1 MVDAPAAGPNGAV
14 ESTAE
19 TRRYQPGAGEPL
31 VVVGTVDNGKRPSWR
46 RRIEGMT
53 EMAVGLVGSLRPSG
67 AGQDHSP
74 IRTDGTMRGDTLLG
88 LALNG
93 QRAALDATELM
104 IDSGA
109 LMARATA
116 NLPMV
121 RASRETAS
129 RVFEPVRRRG
139 AAYRVEATRVATQRL
154 PVYVGSAANAALD
167 VVPLGDILDHVD
179 LNAVLTKIDLNQ
191 LLEQVDLNAVVGKL
205 DLTALVE
212 HTDLGAVIAHST
224 GGLASEGL
232 DVVRRQ
238 GIGLD
243 GLVFRWAAR
252 VMPKRLG
259 DAPEGPPLLLH
270 PEGEQP

>member
-1 MVDAPAAGPNGAV
+1 MTDATGAAL

-19 TRRYQPGAGEPL
+19 SREYKPGFGEPL
-31 VVVGTVDNGKRPSWR
+31 VVVGSVGKGRQPGWR
-46 RRIEGMT
+46 RRIEGLT
-53 EMAVGLVGSLRPSG
+53 EMAVGLVGSLRSG
-67 AGQDHSP
+67 GTGPDHSP
-74 IRTDGTMRGDTLLG
+74 VRTDGTLRGDTLLG

-93 QRAALDATELM
+93 QRAALDAAELA

-109 LMARATA
+109 RVARATA
-116 NLPMV
+116 KLPVV
-121 RASRETAS
+121 RVSTATAS
-129 RVFEPVRRRG
+129 RVFEPARRRG
-139 AAYRVEATRVATQRL
+139 AAYRMEATRVATQRL

-179 LNAVLTKIDLNQ
+179 LNAVLTKVDLNE
-191 LLEQVDLNAVVGKL
+191 LLDQVDLNAVVGKL

-212 HTDLGAVIAHST
+212 NTDLGAIIAAST

-243 GLVFRWAAR
+243 GLIFRWATR

-259 DAPEGPPLLLH
+259 DAPDGPPLLIQS
-270 PEGEQP
+270 EGAQE